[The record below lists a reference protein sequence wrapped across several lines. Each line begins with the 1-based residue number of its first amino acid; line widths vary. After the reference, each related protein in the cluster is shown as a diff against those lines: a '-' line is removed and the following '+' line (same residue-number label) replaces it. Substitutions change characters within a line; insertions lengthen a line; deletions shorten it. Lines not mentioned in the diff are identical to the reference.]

1 VFSPSNSALYRYR
14 HRLSAANHH
23 QGQLYHVR
31 HQQFELQSWIERE
44 SLDEHVWQVGRRSEH
59 DATHKSDVWCQDNCW
74 SLSQFEEYILKSN
87 CSNFWIWCSQS
98 FSIIWQAF
106 AYPSSQNPFMH
117 TVGRLSQ
124 YPLPAT
130 NAASLHPIL
139 AVMGPDTLSSV
150 SDLPTEMA
158 TMRLFREYMT
168 MDWEM
173 QADIRRRW
181 VWSLHICETRSSW
194 SLLYYLAD
202 LFWMVSLR
210 WVVLPFPSMLFS
222 SLCLEGVFC

>member
-1 VFSPSNSALYRYR
+1 
-14 HRLSAANHH
+14 
-23 QGQLYHVR
+23 
-31 HQQFELQSWIERE
+31 
-44 SLDEHVWQVGRRSEH
+44 
-59 DATHKSDVWCQDNCW
+59 
-74 SLSQFEEYILKSN
+74 
-87 CSNFWIWCSQS
+87 
-98 FSIIWQAF
+98 
-106 AYPSSQNPFMH
+106 MH

-173 QADIRRRW
+173 QADIRRR
-181 VWSLHICETRSSW
+181 
-194 SLLYYLAD
+194 
-202 LFWMVSLR
+202 
-210 WVVLPFPSMLFS
+210 
-222 SLCLEGVFC
+222 